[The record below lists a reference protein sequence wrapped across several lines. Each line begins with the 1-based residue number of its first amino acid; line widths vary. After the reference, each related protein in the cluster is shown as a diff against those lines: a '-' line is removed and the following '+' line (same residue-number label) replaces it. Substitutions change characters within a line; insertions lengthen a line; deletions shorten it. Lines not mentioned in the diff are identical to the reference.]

1 MNKKFKNLFLAGAIV
16 LGLAGVA
23 VSCTDYDG
31 DINDLTE
38 RVKKLEST
46 VSDLQTAINNG
57 AVITDVT
64 PITNGVK
71 VTLSNGK
78 SFDVTNGKD
87 GNDGA
92 PGAPGKDGSVVT
104 IGANGNWFIDGK
116 DTGFASKG
124 DKGERVI
131 LVRTATTAH
140 LALLVRTALT
150 ARMPFRSGI
159 SLAPTRVTPTT
170 ASGLSTPMILPPR
183 RQLLRSRT
191 SMCSLREP

>member
-71 VTLSNGK
+71 VTLSK
-78 SFDVTNGKD
+78 
-87 GNDGA
+87 
-92 PGAPGKDGSVVT
+92 
-104 IGANGNWFIDGK
+104 W
-116 DTGFASKG
+116 
-124 DKGERVI
+124 
-131 LVRTATTAH
+131 
-140 LALLVRTALT
+140 
-150 ARMPFRSGI
+150 
-159 SLAPTRVTPTT
+159 
-170 ASGLSTPMILPPR
+170 
-183 RQLLRSRT
+183 
-191 SMCSLREP
+191 